1 MTTRDK
7 TYSPAGIEARQYA
20 RWEEARACAC
30 GQADGSPYTIVIPP
44 PNVTGSLHMGHALD
58 NTLQDVLIR
67 WRRMQGRDTLWQ
79 PGTDHA
85 GIATQLVAERQ
96 PAAQGMAPERAK
108 ATPAET
114 APPTRRTAFPE
125 NSETTASRERECEY

>member
-67 WRRMQGRDTLWQ
+67 WRRMQGRDTLWRSE
-79 PGTDHA
+79 
-85 GIATQLVAERQ
+85 ERRV
-96 PAAQGMAPERAK
+96 GKECVSTCR
-108 ATPAET
+108 
-114 APPTRRTAFPE
+114 
-125 NSETTASRERECEY
+125 SRWSP